1 MGFAAELGRWLN
13 ILLGDYVASTTMRLA
28 TLLEPLTV
36 TLAVLY
42 TIVWGYL
49 HLMGRIDQPVIEGV
63 KRIFT
68 LAVVLGAALHLWFY
82 NELIVDTFFEVP
94 GRIAAGLVGAFDQVS
109 IVDDVLSAGFDAA
122 SALFTRG
129 TIFDHD
135 ILFYFAGGAVYVIV
149 FVTALYALFLL
160 TLSRIALSVLL
171 ALGPVFIGLLLF
183 DTTRKFFESW
193 VAQLANYALITLL
206 TVLVAALMMTIVL
219 KTAQDAVRVGGSI
232 EVAQAARLC
241 VAAGLTLLV
250 MRQVM
255 PMAAGLASG
264 LALSTFGVV
273 SAAMR
278 WGLGSSARSLGQF
291 GRGLTDRQTTRW
303 DSLSRKAGY
312 YVQRSATA
320 VTRLPRVRRPNSIR
334 RA

>member
-1 MGFAAELGRWLN
+1 MGFAAELARWLN
-13 ILLGDYVASTTMRLA
+13 TLLDDYIATNTARLA
-28 TLLEPLTV
+28 AVLEPMTV
-36 TLAVLY
+36 ALAIIY
-42 TIVWGYL
+42 IMVWGYL
-49 HLMGRIDQPVIEGV
+49 HLVGRIDEPITTGIR
-63 KRIFT
+63 RIFT
-68 LAVVLGAALHLWFY
+68 LAIVLGAGLHLWFY
-82 NELIVDTFFEVP
+82 NELIVDSFFEMP
-94 GRIAAGLVGAFDQVS
+94 GRLAAGIIGAFDQVS

-135 ILFYFAGGAVYVIV
+135 ILFYFAGGAVYAIV

-160 TLSRIALSVLL
+160 TLSKIALSVLL
-171 ALGPVFIGLLLF
+171 ALGPVFIALLLF

-219 KTAQDAVRVGGSI
+219 RTAQDAVRLAGSI

-241 VAAGLTLLV
+241 VASGLTLLV

-312 YVQRSATA
+312 YVRRGTGA
-320 VTRLPRVRRPNSIR
+320 VARIPRDWRQNSIR
-334 RA
+334 RV